1 MVSLVTEFDPEMYHI
16 KLQPN
21 DYGYN
26 SMPPEFTYDSVRSAK
41 TVEEL
46 YVRLNAGVGGSA
58 MPSWKGTLQDDEIWA
73 VAHYVKSLI
82 DLKNTPERQKLL
94 EAVK

>member
-1 MVSLVTEFDPEMYHI
+1 
-16 KLQPN
+16 
-21 DYGYN
+21 
-26 SMPPEFTYDSVRSAK
+26 MPPEFTYDSVRSAK

-46 YVRLNAGVGGSA
+46 YIRLNAGVGGAA

-82 DLKNTPERQKLL
+82 DLKNTPARQQLL
-94 EAVK
+94 EAAK